1 MTCRQSHALTIIEA
15 QLDILEEVT
24 DRQIDEKRAHAVLA
38 RMFALV
44 WQMSPS
50 EASLALNGPGDELQG
65 HDDMPCSADVTI
77 RELTGGDEVQL
88 AFVYPRS
95 DQRPNP
101 GTDDFNRFMDGV
113 MPD

>member
-15 QLDILEEVT
+15 QLDTLEEVT

-50 EASLALNGPGDELQG
+50 EASLTLNGPGDVWREDMLCPAGVMLGELIE
-65 HDDMPCSADVTI
+65 P
-77 RELTGGDEVQL
+77 DEEQMT
-88 AFVYPRS
+88 FVYPRS